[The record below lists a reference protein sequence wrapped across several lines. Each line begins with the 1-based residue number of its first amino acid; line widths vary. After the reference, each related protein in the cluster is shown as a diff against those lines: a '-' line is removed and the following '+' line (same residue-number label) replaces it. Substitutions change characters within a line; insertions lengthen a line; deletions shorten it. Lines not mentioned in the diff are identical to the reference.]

1 MYSFTALKS
10 DYFAE
15 MLLSVQML
23 KFLLLK
29 RFLLNLS
36 KLVERG
42 TELSCYFSKGFTYSK
57 KDLLFF
63 KE

>member
-42 TELSCYFSKGFTYSK
+42 TELSCYFSKGFT
-57 KDLLFF
+57 
-63 KE
+63 